1 MIKLLHCADLHL
13 SEQEKEY
20 SLNVLQEIVKIAL
33 AEKASFLLFCGD
45 IFNSFSD
52 LEKLRSEFRRI
63 LSPLPSEIL
72 YIPGNHEKNTQAN
85 ASFRNLDLGNI
96 TMLDE
101 IGLIAKES
109 GGIKI
114 EFLAIPHKDIYSD
127 YLNWNIPEKKTP
139 FRIALAHGVVT
150 DMSFIGLDD
159 EGSGAALD
167 PSMFQRYQIDY
178 AALGHLHSFK
188 TRQIGNTTF
197 YYPGSSRV
205 WRSGESGPRQ
215 IAVIKIDSK
224 LLFEPVFLKSAGEY
238 RWYRLPLDING
249 SINDLDKIA
258 EEWKAEDWIEISLFG
273 VIEDETTVKSLE
285 EEIKHKYD
293 RKVRR
298 LNINRLPEDV
308 KVMNGISSQPLI
320 KRFLELWEKRRPED
334 AEEIGVWL
342 KARELALNKIMELM
356 R

>member
-1 MIKLLHCADLHL
+1 MVKLLHCADLHL

-20 SLNVLQEIVKIAL
+20 SLNVLQEIVKIAQ
-33 AEKASFLLFCGD
+33 AEKTGFLLFCGD
-45 IFNSFSD
+45 IFNSFPD

-63 LSPLPSEIL
+63 LSPLTSEIL
-72 YIPGNHEKNTQAN
+72 YIPGNHEKNTQGD

-101 IGLIAKES
+101 IGLIAREA

-150 DMSFIGLDD
+150 DMSFMGLDD
-159 EGSGAALD
+159 EGDGAALD
-167 PSMFQRYQIDY
+167 PSLFQRYQIDY
-178 AALGHLHSFK
+178 AALGHLHSLK
-188 TRQIGNTTF
+188 TMRIGNTIF
-197 YYPGSSRV
+197 HYPGSSRV

-215 IAVIKIDSK
+215 IAIIEIDTK
-224 LLFEPVFLKSAGEY
+224 LLFKPLSLKNSGEY
-238 RWYRLPLDING
+238 RYYRLPLDISG
-249 SINDLDKIA
+249 RVVDLDRIA
-258 EEWKAEDWIEISLFG
+258 GEWKAEDWVEISLFG
-273 VIEDETTVKSLE
+273 VVEDEATVKSLE
-285 EEIKHKYD
+285 EEIKHKYN
-293 RKVRR
+293 RR
-298 LNINRLPEDV
+298 LRRLDINRLPEDV

-320 KRFLELWEKRRPED
+320 KRFLELWEKRRPQD
-334 AEEIGVWL
+334 AEEIVVWL